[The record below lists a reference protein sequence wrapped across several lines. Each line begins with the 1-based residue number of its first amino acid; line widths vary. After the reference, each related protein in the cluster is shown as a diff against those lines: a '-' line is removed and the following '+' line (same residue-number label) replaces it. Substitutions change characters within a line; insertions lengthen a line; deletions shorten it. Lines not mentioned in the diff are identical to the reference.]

1 MKHTLWIGIVA
12 LFLLSAGLFVGCG
25 KDDEAKKTE
34 VKSTAAVPVQVAQV
48 VRGDIRTTISLTGS
62 IQPWKEVNIVPD
74 VPGKVARI
82 YVKEG
87 DRVEQGQVLAELD
100 TRTARLQLEQA
111 EAGLTVAQAS
121 FNSASKDWERMQDLH
136 EKGTVSPQQVEKA
149 QLGYEAAKA
158 QLQQAKSGLKLARH
172 YLDVSLMK
180 APFGGIITGK
190 SMNEGE
196 YINPAMG
203 GMGPGG
209 GSVVTLMDLSRV
221 KIEVHVSERDVGNI
235 HIGQEARI
243 TVDTYRG
250 RVFTGKVF
258 NVNPTADPMTRS
270 FVVEITVANP
280 QMELRA
286 GMFARVEIVTTEQKN
301 VLLVP
306 VDAILSE
313 GGKSYAFVVEH
324 SRARRR
330 SIQLGLQKGAMA
342 ELISGLQEGEK
353 IITIGKEMVKD
364 GAAIVIEGG
373 EAR

>member
-1 MKHTLWIGIVA
+1 MRDRIWIGIVS
-12 LFLLSAGLFVGCG
+12 LSLLSMGLFVGCG
-25 KDDEAKKTE
+25 NEKEKRE
-34 VKSTAAVPVQVAQV
+34 VESTAAVPVQVAQV
-48 VRGDIRTTISLTGS
+48 VRGDIHTTISLTGS

-111 EAGLTVAQAS
+111 EAGLAVAQAN

-136 EKGTVSPQQVEKA
+136 EKGTVSPQQVEKV

-313 GGKSYAFVVEH
+313 GGKSYAFVVER

-342 ELISGLQEGEK
+342 ELMSGLQEGEK